1 MQASIWIAKRLKRWS
16 TSLTNFFTQLEKM
29 ELQRLHKNAAKES
42 GESSMMKTH
51 NTLDDLNNHLFSEME
66 RLNND
71 ALDGEPLE
79 QELRR
84 ADGISKIAT
93 QIIGNA
99 RTILSVQVAYQNNES
114 ADPTMPRV
122 LQMNEVTEN
131 GKALDGVRH

>member
-16 TSLTNFFTQLEKM
+16 TGLTNFFTQLEKM
-29 ELQRLHKNAAKES
+29 ELQRLHKNAAKKS

-71 ALDGEPLE
+71 TLEGESLE

-131 GKALDGVRH
+131 AKALDGVQR